1 MIIYGLY
8 IHHCWAKGPSPVMS
22 PNRKIMQ
29 LGKFDGDAIRLVTTS
44 KVWIDHNIR
53 YECQDGLIDVR
64 RGSTDV
70 TISNNWFRNQE
81 KVKLFGHD
89 DEYIR
94 DKTWRSLLWIIIL
107 ALIGTKDCQG
117 MYLATL
123 SSLIPMWS
131 SYILIYF
138 F

>member
-1 MIIYGLY
+1 
-8 IHHCWAKGPSPVMS
+8 
-22 PNRKIMQ
+22 MQ

-94 DKTWRSLLWIIIL
+94 DKT
-107 ALIGTKDCQG
+107 
-117 MYLATL
+117 
-123 SSLIPMWS
+123 
-131 SYILIYF
+131 
-138 F
+138 